1 MPQQAYQAKLLKG
14 PFDAIVIGSGIG
26 GLACAAFLSKAGKRV
41 LVLERH
47 YVAGG
52 FTHTFKRRGYEW
64 DVGVHYVG
72 EVHRP
77 NSVLRRLFD
86 TITGG
91 RLGWAPMSE
100 IYDRVCIGDDVYELC
115 AGTQKLKQQLND
127 YFPQEKAAIDRYF
140 HLVFQV
146 TRDARNFFANRALP
160 PILST
165 FTRPLMTRGFLRLA
179 SQTTREVI
187 GSLTNNPK
195 LLGVLTAQYGDYGLP
210 PRESSF
216 AIHAMV
222 AKHYFE
228 GGSYPVGGSGSIF
241 ATIEP
246 VIQQAGGQVL
256 VKADVLQIMTRRGAA
271 HGVRLKNG
279 DEIMAPLV
287 ISDAG
292 VANTYGRLLSA
303 DDREK
308 FGVMNLLSGVHPS
321 LAHICL
327 YIGIKKSSRDLELGK
342 ANYWIYPH
350 YDHDQSIADYLRDPA
365 SPLPVAYI
373 SFPSAKD
380 PSWDERYPG
389 RATLEVIGF
398 TPYAWFKKWEQTAWM
413 KRGDEY
419 QAYKE
424 KLTERLLEQL
434 FRFVPQVKNCIDHHE
449 LSTPLST
456 RHFCNYENGEIYG
469 IEHTPERFRLKWLKP
484 QTPVKGLYLTGQDI
498 VTDGIGGALFAGVLT
513 ASAILKKN
521 LIKQVLA
528 S

>member
-1 MPQQAYQAKLLKG
+1 MITDCRPIMPHQAYQAKLLKG

-52 FTHTFKRRGYEW
+52 FTHTFKRKGYEW
-64 DVGVHYVG
+64 DVGVHYIG

-77 NSVLRRLFD
+77 SSVLRKLFD
-86 TITGG
+86 TITGD
-91 RLGWAPMSE
+91 RLGWAPTSE
-100 IYDRVCIGDDVYELC
+100 IYDRVCIGD
-115 AGTQKLKQQLND
+115 
-127 YFPQEKAAIDRYF
+127 
-140 HLVFQV
+140 
-146 TRDARNFFANRALP
+146 
-160 PILST
+160 
-165 FTRPLMTRGFLRLA
+165 
-179 SQTTREVI
+179 
-187 GSLTNNPK
+187 
-195 LLGVLTAQYGDYGLP
+195 
-210 PRESSF
+210 
-216 AIHAMV
+216 
-222 AKHYFE
+222 
-228 GGSYPVGGSGSIF
+228 
-241 ATIEP
+241 
-246 VIQQAGGQVL
+246 AGGQVL
-256 VKADVLQIMTRRGAA
+256 VRADVQQIITCRGAT

-308 FGVMNLLSGVHPS
+308 FGVMNLLREVHPS